1 MEGPFPTPQAQTL
14 RGRCGCP
21 PRDLGEVLLSAQ
33 SASEAQPLGKEE
45 ALCRHTQVLGDVGRA
60 GASAVTGVCT
70 VHSRGGGGGAV
81 EKG

>member
-1 MEGPFPTPQAQTL
+1 M
-14 RGRCGCP
+14 
-21 PRDLGEVLLSAQ
+21 SAQ